1 MERLSQAFDD
11 ASRHS
16 GFLALAESAVGACP
30 GDPIVLTLS
39 ATAALLDERPER
51 ALVFLKRISKRYT
64 ATPTDHLL
72 QALAL
77 FQDGKRVAARALL
90 ERHGLTEWSRAPSF
104 PGRKGTHAMDGGVN
118 ADLIF
123 PKSAEPKFPTL
134 AGAAIS
140 RRRDRGLRF
149 LAAGRAA

>member
-16 GFLALAESAVGACP
+16 GFLALAELAVGACP

-90 ERHGLTEWSRAPSF
+90 ERHGLTEWHAALQAF
-104 PGRKGTHAMDGGVN
+104 PG
-118 ADLIF
+118 
-123 PKSAEPKFPTL
+123 
-134 AGAAIS
+134 
-140 RRRDRGLRF
+140 
-149 LAAGRAA
+149 GRERMRWMVV